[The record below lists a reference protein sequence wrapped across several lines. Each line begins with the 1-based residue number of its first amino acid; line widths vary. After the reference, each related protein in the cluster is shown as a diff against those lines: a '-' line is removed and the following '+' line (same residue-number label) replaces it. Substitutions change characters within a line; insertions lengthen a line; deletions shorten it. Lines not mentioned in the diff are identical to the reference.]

1 MRARSGRLLRG
12 SLSNTQLE
20 GGGNQMICPFFHF
33 KAFSRECGMNLV
45 DILIWVVLLGFA
57 VKGFMKGLVRE
68 VCCILGLVI
77 GGWVAFAYCGPVA
90 AAIGSHMHLP
100 RLVLPVFSFGLIF
113 VTIGLFFFFLGYVL
127 TTFFKIILLGTV
139 NRMAGLFLGLLE
151 GALVLSIVLSLA
163 AHEPAPEKVRRNV
176 ARSASAK
183 PFAACGAELLSWWRM
198 PGQERR
204 EKSPL
209 PSKQP
214 SGGGRQ
220 SGPGMSS

>member
-1 MRARSGRLLRG
+1 
-12 SLSNTQLE
+12 
-20 GGGNQMICPFFHF
+20 MICPFFHF

-90 AAIGSHMHLP
+90 AAIGPHMHLP
-100 RLVLPVFSFGLIF
+100 RLVLPVLAFGLIF

-127 TTFFKIILLGTV
+127 TTFFKILLLGTV

-163 AHEPAPEKVRRNV
+163 AREPVPERVQRSV
-176 ARSASAK
+176 AGSASAK
-183 PFAACGAELLSWWRM
+183 PFALCGTELLSWWRP
-198 PGQERR
+198 PGQGRQDR
-204 EKSPL
+204 APL
-209 PSKQP
+209 PSKRP
-214 SGGGRQ
+214 VRGGRQ
-220 SGPGMSS
+220 NGSGMSS

>member
-1 MRARSGRLLRG
+1 
-12 SLSNTQLE
+12 
-20 GGGNQMICPFFHF
+20 
-33 KAFSRECGMNLV
+33 MNLV
-45 DILIWVVLLGFA
+45 DILIWIALLTFA

-90 AAIGSHMHLP
+90 AAVGSHIHLP
-100 RLVLPVFSFGLIF
+100 RLVLPALAFGLIF

-163 AHEPAPEKVRRNV
+163 AREPAPEKVQRSV
-176 ARSASAK
+176 AGSASAK
-183 PFAACGAELLSWWRM
+183 PFAVCGTELLSWWKT
-198 PGQERR
+198 PGQERQDR
-204 EKSPL
+204 VPL
-209 PSKQP
+209 PSKRP
-214 SGGGRQ
+214 VRGGRQ
-220 SGPGMSS
+220 NGSGMSS